1 MPSTMLKETLLN
13 NWSLIND
20 LSAKDKNW
28 SEEPSNLSWRQ
39 LIWKTIIWLIIWW
52 IISAIL
58 FITLSF
64 AWKMFVDALQQ
75 TGGIVK
81 ANPILPFLLLFI
93 GFLWTFIW
101 NILVAGAYNLF
112 FSKKYCDISKMFGLL
127 LLTNG
132 ILFFILAPIYIV
144 FSSQVDTLFLIL
156 WFHVVFS
163 VFVSANQIEFLSNP
177 NYSASA
183 LMWNVLWFALSLLV
197 YGIFRK
203 SSWDGSIQSKVYLLM
218 LIPSIVWYT
227 LIPFGHWIREKI
239 YYKVYEGWSNPLF
252 ISSTDNQF
260 DINNKTDDG
269 EWDNQSNV
277 EI

>member
-1 MPSTMLKETLLN
+1 MLKETLVN

-20 LSAKDKNW
+20 QSLKNQNW

-39 LIWKTIIWLIIWW
+39 LIWKTLIWLIVWW
-52 IISAIL
+52 IISTIL

-64 AWKMFVDALQQ
+64 AWKMFVDAFQQ
-75 TGGIVK
+75 TGEIVR
-81 ANPILPFLLLFI
+81 ANPVLPFLLLFI
-93 GFLWTFIW
+93 WFLWTFIW
-101 NILVAGAYNLF
+101 NIWVAGAYNLF
-112 FSKKYCDISKMFGLL
+112 FSKKYYDISKMFWLL
-127 LLTNG
+127 LLTNW

-183 LMWNVLWFALSLLV
+183 LMGNVLWFALALLIYSIV
-197 YGIFRK
+197 WK
-203 SSWDGSIQSKVYLLM
+203 SSWDGSIQNKVYLLM
-218 LIPSIVWYT
+218 LIPAIVWYT
-227 LIPFGHWIREKI
+227 LIPFGNWIREKI
-239 YYKVYEGWSNPLF
+239 YYKVYESWSNPLF
-252 ISSTDNQF
+252 ISSVEDELN
-260 DINNKTDDG
+260 INNKT
-269 EWDNQSNV
+269 ENTEKNEQTNV